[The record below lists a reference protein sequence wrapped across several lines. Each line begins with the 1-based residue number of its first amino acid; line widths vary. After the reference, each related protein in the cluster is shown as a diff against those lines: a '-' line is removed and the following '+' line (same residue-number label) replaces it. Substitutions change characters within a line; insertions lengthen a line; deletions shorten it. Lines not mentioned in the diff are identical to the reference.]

1 MKKIISLLLVLM
13 LAVCIWAPA
22 FADSALPHLIDGAGL
37 LSDEEFSELES
48 ELDGISEAHNADIAV
63 VTVNSLGSKTAEQYA
78 DDYYDYNGYSKSSG
92 VLFLLSMGERKW
104 HISTT
109 GQGINVITDAGLDA
123 MKDKFVSDL
132 SDGYYF
138 DAFMTFAKQTDKYYV
153 KYETDGKGYD
163 VDDLP
168 RDDFSIGFN
177 LLIAVVAGFVI
188 GFIGVS
194 IMKGKLKTVRMQNF
208 AGEYEIP
215 GSMQVTGQNDVF
227 LYANVVATP
236 KPEPSQ
242 SSGGGSSTH
251 SGSSG
256 TSHGGGGGSF

>member
-1 MKKIISLLLVLM
+1 
-13 LAVCIWAPA
+13 
-22 FADSALPHLIDGAGL
+22 
-37 LSDEEFSELES
+37 
-48 ELDGISEAHNADIAV
+48 
-63 VTVNSLGSKTAEQYA
+63 
-78 DDYYDYNGYSKSSG
+78 
-92 VLFLLSMGERKW
+92 
-104 HISTT
+104 
-109 GQGINVITDAGLDA
+109 

-138 DAFMTFAKQTDKYYV
+138 DAFTTFAKQTDKYYV

-168 RDDFSIGFN
+168 KDDFSIGFN

-242 SSGGGSSTH
+242 SSGGGSTPTAARREPPTEAAAEALSKQIYNTKALFQGLFLCRKNKKLH
-251 SGSSG
+251 FCRSRGL
-256 TSHGGGGGSF
+256 FENI

>member
-1 MKKIISLLLVLM
+1 MRMRKKTGYLLLTLLLLLVPVSAWADGT
-13 LAVCIWAPA
+13 AV
-22 FADSALPHLIDGAGL
+22 DDQAGL
-37 LSDEEFSELES
+37 FSQEEEQELTDRIE
-48 ELDGISEAHNADIAV
+48 ELTADWNMDFVV
-63 VTVNSLGSKTAEQYA
+63 VTTEDAEGKTSEEYA

>member
-1 MKKIISLLLVLM
+1 M
-13 LAVCIWAPA
+13 LF
-22 FADSALPHLIDGAGL
+22 FALHGRAQV
-37 LSDEEFSELES
+37 
-48 ELDGISEAHNADIAV
+48 AH
-63 VTVNSLGSKTAEQYA
+63 
-78 DDYYDYNGYSKSSG
+78 
-92 VLFLLSMGERKW
+92 FHHR
-104 HISTT
+104 
-109 GQGINVITDAGLDA
+109 QGINVITDAGLDA

-168 RDDFSIGFN
+168 KDDFSIGFN

-236 KPEPSQ
+236 EARAVPKQRRRVKHP
-242 SSGGGSSTH
+242 H

-256 TSHGGGGGSF
+256 TSHGGGGGSFKQTDL

>member
-1 MKKIISLLLVLM
+1 MPTIIM
-13 LAVCIWAPA
+13 I
-22 FADSALPHLIDGAGL
+22 IT
-37 LSDEEFSELES
+37 
-48 ELDGISEAHNADIAV
+48 DIQNQA
-63 VTVNSLGSKTAEQYA
+63 ACC
-78 DDYYDYNGYSKSSG
+78 
-92 VLFLLSMGERKW
+92 FLLSMGERKW

-168 RDDFSIGFN
+168 KDDFSIGFN

-208 AGEYEIP
+208 AENMRYRKYAGD
-215 GSMQVTGQNDVF
+215 GQNDVF